1 MAIRKYNIVD
11 AMLVSQLRCVDAFL
25 FSKRSQMMS
34 KCGKNKKVTHK
45 VQPSVSLMFLQYF
58 DGFCTNPW
66 QHGIYLFY
74 MIMAMSSMCPSSNRS
89 QVRTNKKDRI
99 QLIMKEHPLP
109 DLDMLDQYS
118 NMVTILLLCSLKK
131 KSNRKSIYVLK
142 TKTWKY
148 MWGEILNRDQDM
160 RSGK

>member
-1 MAIRKYNIVD
+1 
-11 AMLVSQLRCVDAFL
+11 
-25 FSKRSQMMS
+25 
-34 KCGKNKKVTHK
+34 
-45 VQPSVSLMFLQYF
+45 
-58 DGFCTNPW
+58 
-66 QHGIYLFY
+66 
-74 MIMAMSSMCPSSNRS
+74 MCPSSNRS

-131 KSNRKSIYVLK
+131 KKKSNRKSIHVLK

-148 MWGEILNRDQDM
+148 M
-160 RSGK
+160 

>member
-1 MAIRKYNIVD
+1 
-11 AMLVSQLRCVDAFL
+11 
-25 FSKRSQMMS
+25 
-34 KCGKNKKVTHK
+34 
-45 VQPSVSLMFLQYF
+45 
-58 DGFCTNPW
+58 
-66 QHGIYLFY
+66 
-74 MIMAMSSMCPSSNRS
+74 MAMSSMCPSSNRS

-148 MWGEILNRDQDM
+148 M
-160 RSGK
+160 